1 MKRARFIN
9 CVVLGRILA
18 IAVVAMTGENA
29 VSQVANPPGSVA
41 ANGEVSPNDL
51 RVPVRETPEKL
62 VAAIQNGALWQHLTR
77 FQTIADRHPDA
88 QGHGNRDTGTSG
100 YRASVDYVANLMRRA
115 GYTVTI
121 QSYAYLT
128 SQVVGVPTLS
138 LAGRN
143 YPVEKDWVMARLSG
157 GANVT
162 TRVRPVTGSGTG
174 CSAEEFANFRR
185 GDIAIL
191 QRGDCAYDAQ
201 VANAEHADASAV
213 ILYDPHSQP
222 EARGEEDRTIE
233 GSRMQR
239 PRLHRQAKIPVVAVA
254 SPAMAADLLGRIAAG
269 ESPVAHLEIRTQTQA
284 GVDYNVIADS
294 SYGDPNHVV
303 VVDAHL
309 DSIFGPGML
318 DNASGSTTIL
328 EIALQ
333 MSGTPTLNQ
342 LRYIWFGGE
351 EIGLLGSAYY
361 TTHLTQEER
370 SLIAFDIDAD
380 VTATPNYDYEV
391 ADPRFGYNVNQFPPN
406 VVPDSQIGNQFFAD
420 YFTSVGV
427 PSQSAPFGNTGTDSN
442 SFALI
447 GIPDTGILTRQ
458 DCCKGSAEV
467 ALWGGYLGNYEGNIP
482 SFDGGCV
489 DRPNLWCD
497 DLSNNDPAVLA
508 LASRATA
515 YVTFQLANHA
525 FAPRK

>member
-18 IAVVAMTGENA
+18 LAVLAITGENA

-41 ANGEVSPNDL
+41 ANGEVAPNDL
-51 RVPVRETPEKL
+51 RAPRRETPEKL
-62 VAAIQNGALWQHLTR
+62 VAAIQNGALWQHLTH
-77 FQTIADRHPDA
+77 FQTIADQHPGTD
-88 QGHGNRDTGTSG
+88 GHGNRDTGTSG
-100 YRASVDYVANLMRRA
+100 YRASVNYVANLMRRA

-121 QSYAYLT
+121 QSYSYRAP
-128 SQVVGVPTLS
+128 QVVGVPTLS
-138 LAGRN
+138 LAGRD
-143 YPVEKDWVMARLSG
+143 YPVEKDWVLARLSG

-162 TRVRPVTGSGTG
+162 ARVRPAAGSATG
-174 CSAEEFANFRR
+174 CSATEFAKFRR
-185 GDIAIL
+185 GDIALL

-201 VANAEHADASAV
+201 VANAEQAGASAV
-213 ILYDPHSQP
+213 ILYDPPSQP
-222 EARGEEDRTIE
+222 EARGEDDRTVE
-233 GSRMQR
+233 GSGVQR
-239 PRLHRQAKIPVVAVA
+239 PRLHRQARIPVVAVA
-254 SPAMAADLLGRIAAG
+254 SPAMAADLLGGIAAG
-269 ESPVAHLEIRTQTQA
+269 ESQVVHLEIRMQTKT

-294 SYGDPNHVV
+294 PSGDPNHVV

-370 SLIAFDIDAD
+370 GRIAFDIDAD

-391 ADPRFGYNVNQFPPN
+391 ADPRFGYNVSQFPPN

-420 YFTSVGV
+420 YFSSVGV
-427 PSQSAPFGNTGTDSN
+427 PSRSAPFGNTGTDSN

-482 SFDGGCV
+482 SYDGGCV

-508 LASRATA
+508 LASKATA
-515 YVTFQLANHA
+515 YVTFQLANYA
-525 FAPRK
+525 FAPGK

>member
-1 MKRARFIN
+1 MKRARFFN
-9 CVVLGRILA
+9 CVVFGRILA
-18 IAVVAMTGENA
+18 IAVLAMTGEN
-29 VSQVANPPGSVA
+29 VLSQVANPGSVA
-41 ANGEVSPNDL
+41 ANDQVEPNDL
-51 RVPVRETPEKL
+51 RAPVRETPEKL
-62 VAAIQNGALWQHLTR
+62 VAAIQSDALWGHLSH

-100 YRASVDYVANLMRRA
+100 YKASANYVANLMRRA
-115 GYTVTI
+115 GYAVTI
-121 QSYAYLT
+121 QTYAYRTL
-128 SQVVGVPTLS
+128 QVVGVPTLS

-143 YPVEKDWVMARLSG
+143 YPVDRDWVTAMLSG

-162 TRVRPVTGSGTG
+162 ARVRPVTGSGTG
-174 CSAEEFANFRR
+174 CSTEEFVNFRR
-185 GDIAIL
+185 GDIAFL
-191 QRGDCAYDAQ
+191 RRGDCPYDAQ
-201 VANAEHADASAV
+201 VANAEHAGASAV
-213 ILYDPHSQP
+213 ILYDPQSQP
-222 EARGEEDRTIE
+222 QARGEEDRAIE
-233 GSRMQR
+233 GSTMQR
-239 PRLHRQAKIPVVAVA
+239 PRLHRQAKIAVVAVA
-254 SPAMAADLLGRIAAG
+254 SPVMAADLLGRITEG
-269 ESPVAHLEIRTQTQA
+269 EFPVAHLQIRTQTRSGA
-284 GVDYNVIADS
+284 DYNVIADS
-294 SYGDPNHVV
+294 PFGDPNHVV

-351 EIGLLGSAYY
+351 ELGLLGSAYY
-361 TTHLTQEER
+361 TTHLTKQER
-370 SLIAFDIDAD
+370 DLIAFDIDAD

-391 ADPRFGYNVNQFPPN
+391 ADPRFAYNVNQFPPN
-406 VVPDSQIGNQFFAD
+406 VVPDSQTGNQFYAD
-420 YFTSVGV
+420 YFNSVGV
-427 PSQSAPFGNTGTDSN
+427 PSRPAPFGNAGTDSN

-497 DLSNNDPAVLA
+497 DLSNNDPAVLT

-525 FAPRK
+525 FASGK

>member
-1 MKRARFIN
+1 MKRARFFN
-9 CVVLGRILA
+9 CVVFGRILA
-18 IAVVAMTGENA
+18 IAVLAMTGEN
-29 VSQVANPPGSVA
+29 VLSQVANPPVRSRLTSQV
-41 ANGEVSPNDL
+41 EPNDL
-51 RVPVRETPEKL
+51 RAPVRETPEKL
-62 VAAIQNGALWQHLTR
+62 VAAIQSDALWQHLSH

-100 YRASVDYVANLMRRA
+100 YKASVNYVANLMRRA

-121 QSYAYLT
+121 QTYSYRTL
-128 SQVVGVPTLS
+128 QVVGVPTLS

-143 YPVEKDWVMARLSG
+143 YPVEKDWVTARLSG

-162 TRVRPVTGSGTG
+162 ARVRPVTGSGTG

-191 QRGDCAYDAQ
+191 QRGDCPYDAQ
-201 VANAEHADASAV
+201 VANAEHAGASAV
-213 ILYDPHSQP
+213 ILYDPQSQP
-222 EARGEEDRTIE
+222 QARGEEDRAIE

-254 SPAMAADLLGRIAAG
+254 SPVMAADLLGRIAAG
-269 ESPVAHLEIRTQTQA
+269 ESARCASQYPHADKA
-284 GVDYNVIADS
+284 GADYNVIADS
-294 SYGDPNHVV
+294 PYGDPNHVV

-351 EIGLLGSAYY
+351 ELGLLGSAYY

-370 SLIAFDIDAD
+370 RPHRL
-380 VTATPNYDYEV
+380 
-391 ADPRFGYNVNQFPPN
+391 RH
-406 VVPDSQIGNQFFAD
+406 
-420 YFTSVGV
+420 
-427 PSQSAPFGNTGTDSN
+427 
-442 SFALI
+442 
-447 GIPDTGILTRQ
+447 RR
-458 DCCKGSAEV
+458 
-467 ALWGGYLGNYEGNIP
+467 
-482 SFDGGCV
+482 GCY
-489 DRPNLWCD
+489 RY
-497 DLSNNDPAVLA
+497 S
-508 LASRATA
+508 
-515 YVTFQLANHA
+515 
-525 FAPRK
+525 

>member
-1 MKRARFIN
+1 
-9 CVVLGRILA
+9 
-18 IAVVAMTGENA
+18 MTGEQA
-29 VSQVANPPGSVA
+29 VSQVANPHGLVA
-41 ANGEVSPNDL
+41 AQGEAAPNDI
-51 RVPVRETPEKL
+51 RAPARETPEKL
-62 VAAIQNGALWQHLTR
+62 VAAIQQGALWQHMTR
-77 FQTIADRHPDA
+77 FQTIADNNPGQD
-88 QGHGNRDTGTSG
+88 GHGNRDTGTSG
-100 YRASVDYVANLMRRA
+100 YRASVDYVAKLMRRA
-115 GYTVTI
+115 GYNVTI
-121 QSYAYLT
+121 QTYSYRT
-128 SQVVGVPTLS
+128 PQVVGVPTLS
-138 LAGRN
+138 LAGQD

-157 GANVT
+157 GADVT
-162 TRVRPVTGSGTG
+162 ARVRPATGSGTG
-174 CSAEEFANFRR
+174 CPAEEFVNFRR

-191 QRGDCAYDAQ
+191 RRGDCAYDAQ
-201 VANAEHADASAV
+201 VANAEHAGASAV
-213 ILYDPHSQP
+213 ILYDLPSQP
-222 EARGEEDRTIE
+222 EARGEEDRAIE
-233 GSRMQR
+233 GGRIRR

-254 SPAMAADLLGRIAAG
+254 SPALAADLLGRNAAG
-269 ESPVAHLEIRTQTQA
+269 VSPVAHLQIRMQTKTGA
-284 GVDYNVIADS
+284 DYNVIADS
-294 SYGDPNHVV
+294 PYGDPTHVV

-333 MSGTPTLNQ
+333 MSGTSTLNQ

-370 SLIAFDIDAD
+370 SLIAFDLDAD

-420 YFTSVGV
+420 YFGSVGV
-427 PSQSAPFGNTGTDSN
+427 PSQSASFGNTGTDSN

-467 ALWGGYLGNYEGNIP
+467 ALWGGYLGNFEGNIP

-508 LASRATA
+508 LASKATA
-515 YVTFQLANHA
+515 YVTFQLANYA
-525 FAPRK
+525 FALRK

>member
-1 MKRARFIN
+1 MKRTRFFS
-9 CVVLGRILA
+9 CVVLGRVLA
-18 IAVVAMTGENA
+18 IAVVVITGESA
-29 VSQVANPPGSVA
+29 VSQVANPLGSVA
-41 ANGEVSPNDL
+41 TNDEVAPNDL
-51 RVPVRETPEKL
+51 RAPVRATPEKL
-62 VAAIQNGALWQHLTR
+62 VAAIQQGALWQHLTD
-77 FQTIADRHPDA
+77 FQTIADQHPGRD
-88 QGHGNRDTGTSG
+88 GHGNRDTGTSG
-100 YRASVDYVANLMRRA
+100 YKASASYVANLMKRA

-121 QSYAYLT
+121 QTYNYRV
-128 SQVVGVPTLS
+128 SQLIGVPTLS

-143 YPVEKDWVMARLSG
+143 YSVEKDWVMARLSG

-162 TRVRPVTGSGTG
+162 AHVRPVTGSGTG
-174 CSAEEFANFRR
+174 CSSEEFANFRR

-191 QRGDCAYDAQ
+191 RRGDCAYDAQ
-201 VANAEHADASAV
+201 VAQAEHAGASAV
-213 ILYDPHSQP
+213 ILYDPKTQP
-222 EARGEEDRTIE
+222 QARGEDERAIE
-233 GSRMQR
+233 GSRMLR
-239 PRLHRQAKIPVVAVA
+239 PRLHHQAKIPVVAVA
-254 SPAMAADLLGRIAAG
+254 SPALAADLLGRIPAG
-269 ESPVAHLEIRTQTQA
+269 ESPITHLEIRMQPTS

-294 SYGDPNHVV
+294 PYGDPNHVV

-351 EIGLLGSAYY
+351 ELGLLGSAYY
-361 TTHLTQEER
+361 TAHLTQDER
-370 SLIAFDIDAD
+370 NLIVFDNDAD
-380 VTATPNYDYEV
+380 VTATPNYDYEL
-391 ADPRFGYNVNQFPPN
+391 ADPKFAYNVNQFPPN
-406 VVPDSQIGNQFFAD
+406 VVPDSQIGNQFYTDF
-420 YFTSVGV
+420 FNSVGV
-427 PSQSAPFGNTGTDSN
+427 PSQSAPFGNFGTDSN

-482 SFDGGCV
+482 SYDGGCV

-508 LASRATA
+508 LASKATA
-515 YVTFQLANHA
+515 YVTFQLANYS
-525 FAPRK
+525 FVPRK

>member
-1 MKRARFIN
+1 MRRTRFFN
-9 CVVLGRILA
+9 CVVWVRIFA
-18 IAVVAMTGENA
+18 IAVVAMAGEKA
-29 VSQVANPPGSVA
+29 VSQDANPPGSVE
-41 ANGEVSPNDL
+41 ANGEATPNDL
-51 RVPVRETPEKL
+51 RAPVRETPEKL
-62 VAAIQNGALWQHLTR
+62 VAAIQQSALWQRLSH
-77 FQTIADRHPDA
+77 FQTIADQHPGPD
-88 QGHGNRDTGTSG
+88 GHGNRDTGTSG
-100 YRASVDYVANLMRRA
+100 YRASVNYVANLMRRA

-121 QSYAYLT
+121 QTYNYRV
-128 SQVVGVPTLS
+128 SQVVGVSTLS
-138 LAGRN
+138 VAGRN
-143 YPVEKDWVMARLSG
+143 YPVEKDWVTARLSG
-157 GANVT
+157 GANLT
-162 TRVRPVTGSGTG
+162 AHVRPVAGSRTG

-185 GDIAIL
+185 GDIAML

-201 VANAEHADASAV
+201 VANAEQAGASAV
-213 ILYDPHSQP
+213 IVYDPQSQP
-222 EARGEEDRTIE
+222 HARGEEDRTIE

-254 SPAMAADLLGRIAAG
+254 SPAMASDLLGRIAAG
-269 ESPVAHLEIRTQTQA
+269 ESPVAHLKIRTQIQTGA
-284 GVDYNVIADS
+284 DYNVIADS
-294 SYGDPNHVV
+294 PFGDPNHVV

-309 DSIFGPGML
+309 DSIFGAGML

-333 MSGTPTLNQ
+333 MSGTSTLNQ

-361 TTHLTQEER
+361 TNNLTQAER
-370 SLIAFDIDAD
+370 DLIAFDIDAD

-391 ADPRFGYNVNQFPPN
+391 ADPTFAYNVNQFPPN
-406 VVPDSQIGNQFFAD
+406 VVPDSQIGNQFYAD
-420 YFTSVGV
+420 YFNSVGV
-427 PSQSAPFGNTGTDSN
+427 PSQSCPFGNTGTDSN

-447 GIPDTGILTRQ
+447 GIPNTGILTRQ

-497 DLSNNDPAVLA
+497 NLSNNDPAVLA
-508 LASRATA
+508 IASKATA
-515 YVTFQLANHA
+515 YATFQLANHT
-525 FAPRK
+525 FAARK

>member
-1 MKRARFIN
+1 MKRTRFFN
-9 CVVLGRILA
+9 CVVWGRILA
-18 IAVVAMTGENA
+18 IAVVAMTGEKA
-29 VSQVANPPGSVA
+29 VSQDANPPGSVA
-41 ANGEVSPNDL
+41 TSAEATRDDL
-51 RVPVRETPEKL
+51 RAPIRETPEKL
-62 VAAIQNGALWQHLTR
+62 LAAIQNGPLWQHLSH
-77 FQTIADRHPDA
+77 FQTIADQHPGAD
-88 QGHGNRDTGTSG
+88 GHGNRDTGTSG
-100 YRASVDYVANLMRRA
+100 YKASVNYVANLMRRA

-121 QSYAYLT
+121 QSYPYSI

-157 GANVT
+157 GADVT
-162 TRVRPVTGSGTG
+162 ARVRPVTGFGTG

-185 GDIAIL
+185 RDIAIL
-191 QRGDCAYDAQ
+191 RRGDCAYDAQ
-201 VANAEHADASAV
+201 VANAEQAGASAV
-213 ILYDPHSQP
+213 ILYDPQSQP
-222 EARGEEDRTIE
+222 EARSKEDRAIE

-239 PRLHRQAKIPVVAVA
+239 PRLHRQAKIPVVAVV
-254 SPAMAADLLGRIAAG
+254 SPALAADILGRTAAD
-269 ESPVAHLEIRTQTQA
+269 ESPVAHLQIRMQTTS
-284 GVDYNVIADS
+284 GTDYNVIADS
-294 SYGDPNHVV
+294 SYGDSDHVV

-309 DSIFGPGML
+309 DSIFGAGML

-361 TTHLTQEER
+361 TTHLTQQER
-370 SLIAFDIDAD
+370 NLIAFDIDAD

-391 ADPRFGYNVNQFPPN
+391 ADPKFAYNVNQFPPN
-406 VVPDSQIGNQFFAD
+406 VVPDSQIGNQFYAD
-420 YFTSVGV
+420 YFNSVGV
-427 PSQSAPFGNTGTDSN
+427 PSLPAPFGNTGTDSN

-458 DCCKGSAEV
+458 DCCKESSEV

-497 DLSNNDPAVLA
+497 NLSNNDPAVLA
-508 LASRATA
+508 VASQATA
-515 YVTFQLANHA
+515 YVTFQLANYA
-525 FAPRK
+525 FTPRK

>member
-1 MKRARFIN
+1 M
-9 CVVLGRILA
+9 
-18 IAVVAMTGENA
+18 
-29 VSQVANPPGSVA
+29 
-41 ANGEVSPNDL
+41 
-51 RVPVRETPEKL
+51 
-62 VAAIQNGALWQHLTR
+62 
-77 FQTIADRHPDA
+77 
-88 QGHGNRDTGTSG
+88 
-100 YRASVDYVANLMRRA
+100 
-115 GYTVTI
+115 
-121 QSYAYLT
+121 
-128 SQVVGVPTLS
+128 
-138 LAGRN
+138 
-143 YPVEKDWVMARLSG
+143 
-157 GANVT
+157 
-162 TRVRPVTGSGTG
+162 
-174 CSAEEFANFRR
+174 
-185 GDIAIL
+185 L
-191 QRGDCAYDAQ
+191 QRGECAYDAQ
-201 VANAEHADASAV
+201 VANAEHAGASAI
-213 ILYDPHSQP
+213 ILYDPQSQP
-222 EARGEEDRTIE
+222 RARGQEDRAIE

-239 PRLHRQAKIPVVAVA
+239 PRLHRQAKIPVVAVT

-269 ESPVAHLEIRTQTQA
+269 ESPTAHLKIRTQIQSGA
-284 GVDYNVIADS
+284 DYNVIADS
-294 SYGDPNHVV
+294 PYGDPNHVV

-351 EIGLLGSAYY
+351 ELGLLGSAYY
-361 TTHLTQEER
+361 TAHLTQAER
-370 SLIAFDIDAD
+370 DVIAFDIDAD

-406 VVPDSQIGNQFFAD
+406 VVPDSQIGNQFYAD

-458 DCCKGSAEV
+458 DCCKASDEV

-508 LASRATA
+508 LASKATA
-515 YVTFQLANHA
+515 YVTVQLANYA
-525 FAPRK
+525 FAARK

>member
-1 MKRARFIN
+1 MKRTPFFS
-9 CVVLGRILA
+9 CVVLGSVLA
-18 IAVVAMTGENA
+18 IAVVAMTGETA
-29 VSQVANPPGSVA
+29 VSQVANTPGSVA
-41 ANGEVSPNDL
+41 ANGKTTPNDL
-51 RVPVRETPEKL
+51 RAPVRETPEEL
-62 VAAIQNGALWQHLTR
+62 VAAIQQGPLWQHLTH
-77 FQTIADRHPDA
+77 FQTIADHHPGQD
-88 QGHGNRDTGTSG
+88 GHGNRDTGTSG
-100 YRASVDYVANLMRRA
+100 YRASVKYVASLMRRA

-121 QSYAYLT
+121 QSYPFSR

-138 LAGRN
+138 VAGQN

-157 GANVT
+157 GADVT
-162 TRVRPVTGSGTG
+162 ARVGPVTGSGTG
-174 CSAEEFANFRR
+174 CSAKEFANFHR

-191 QRGDCAYDAQ
+191 RHGDCAYDAQ
-201 VANAEHADASAV
+201 VANAEHAGASAV
-213 ILYDPHSQP
+213 ILYDLQSQP
-222 EARGEEDRTIE
+222 EARGKEDRAIE
-233 GSRMQR
+233 GSTMQR
-239 PRLHRQAKIPVVAVA
+239 PRLYRQATIPVVAVA
-254 SPAMAADLLGRIAAG
+254 SPALAADLLGQIAAG
-269 ESPVAHLEIRTQTQA
+269 ESPVAHLQIRMQTTTEA
-284 GVDYNVIADS
+284 DYNVIADS
-294 SYGDPNHVV
+294 PYGDPNHVV

-333 MSGTPTLNQ
+333 TSGTPTRNQ

-351 EIGLLGSAYY
+351 ELGLLGSAYY
-361 TTHLTQEER
+361 TAHLTPAER

-391 ADPRFGYNVNQFPPN
+391 ADPAFAYNVNQFPPN
-406 VVPDSQIGNQFFAD
+406 VVPDSQVGNQFYAD
-420 YFTSVGV
+420 FFNSVGV

-467 ALWGGYLGNYEGNIP
+467 DLWGGYLGNYEGNIP

-497 DLSNNDPAVLA
+497 DLSNNDPAVLT

-515 YVTFQLANHA
+515 YVTFQLANYA
-525 FAPRK
+525 FAAGK